1 MIYTKIKEICKSKN
15 ISIRK
20 LERELGF
27 STGSVCKWDVN
38 QPSFEKV
45 MKVSDYLGVPLEEL
59 KTNQNYKEGNNH
71 ENNTS
76 CQSTAPYSS

>member
-1 MIYTKIKEICKSKN
+1 MIYTRIKQICKPKK

-27 STGSVCKWDVN
+27 STGSVCKWDVC

-45 MKVSDYLGVPLEEL
+45 IQVADYLDVPLEEL
-59 KTNQNYKEGNNH
+59 RPRDNIKEGNNH
-71 ENNTS
+71 ENRTS
-76 CQSTAPYSS
+76 CQSTA